1 MQITSLA
8 FVLLTIASIIIFY
21 LIKSKYR
28 VGYLALLSSIFI
40 ASYSYQILI
49 YVLFYASV
57 NYFIGLKMQV
67 AQTKTTFFRLGIVFN
82 LLQLLLLRYSS
93 FAIDPVLSIF
103 SDNLSISRLSEIIVP
118 IGISYFTLQGIGYLI
133 NIKMGWEKPENRFLP
148 FMLYI
153 VFFPKFLSGPVERS
167 NHFLPQLKKDQQF
180 DARQVEEGLRIAL
193 FGFFKKIAIAN
204 QIAPYVINAYSD
216 IDSMSGNLLWIMLLI
231 GPLYIYFDFSG
242 YTDIAIGIARA
253 LGIELL
259 PNFNR
264 PFFSENVTT
273 FWKRFHISLSSWF
286 NDYVF
291 RQTSFKYRK
300 WGIYASIFAL
310 LVTWSLFGIWHG
322 AGWNFMVL
330 GFVQALAI
338 IYEFTTKK
346 WRIKAFSNVP
356 ERITTWFGRICT
368 YLFYAGSLVFFYS
381 PSLGVAFKYFT
392 KLADIGG
399 PLMLG
404 PVSRAPYSVFI
415 YIPVLLILELLRN
428 DYQNTYSKLETYWYH
443 NTARRQMLRWTLYS
457 LMIVLVLIV
466 GQKGE
471 QFIYVNF

>member
-1 MQITSLA
+1 MQITSIT
-8 FVLLTIASIIIFY
+8 FVLLTIASVFIFY
-21 LIKSKYR
+21 LVNNKYR
-28 VGYLALLSSIFI
+28 IGYLALLSCIFI
-40 ASYSYQILI
+40 ASYSYHLLI
-49 YVLFYASV
+49 YVGAYSFI
-57 NYFIGLKMQV
+57 NYYIGLKIPV
-67 AQTKTTFFRLGIVFN
+67 VRSKIALFRIGIILN
-82 LLQLLLLRYSS
+82 LLQLLILRYSS
-93 FAIDPVLSIF
+93 FAIEPILDIF
-103 SDNLSISRLSEIIVP
+103 HSNLIVSKLSEIIVP

-133 NIKMGWEKPENRFLP
+133 NIKMGWEKPEGKFLP
-148 FMLYI
+148 FLLYI

-167 NHFLPQLKKDQQF
+167 NHFLPQLRKNQSF
-180 DARQVEEGLRIAL
+180 NEHHVEKGLRIAL

-204 QIAPYVINAYSD
+204 QIAPYVIGTYAD
-216 IDSMSGNLLWIMLLI
+216 INSLNGNILWIILLI

-242 YTDIAIGIARA
+242 YTDIAIGFAKA
-253 LGIELL
+253 FGIELL

-264 PFFSENVTT
+264 PFFSENVTA

-346 WRIKAFSNVP
+346 WRIKAFAKVP
-356 ERITTWFGRICT
+356 DSLKVWFGRICT

-381 PSLGVAFKYFT
+381 ASLDVAFKYFT

-415 YIPVLLILELLRN
+415 YVPVLLLLELLLN
-428 DYQNTYSKLETYWYH
+428 DYQDTYSKLETYWYQ
-443 NTARRQMLRWTLYS
+443 NTFKRKMLRWALYS